1 MLCIHHN
8 GQFNVCHMH
17 YKPYMKQW
25 EEIDKIPKLNPKKK
39 GGYSPSGHAWRVL
52 MANGSRPQSPSLP
65 QLKYLSSFILPPQKV
80 HFHLLN
86 GTQWQIASCWWVIWT
101 KWRMRETVGR
111 KISCVLDSVN
121 HALWFV
127 QSKGFT
133 EENTPL
139 HTHCM
144 KAKKQYHGWK
154 STLHKKRRSESVL

>member
-1 MLCIHHN
+1 
-8 GQFNVCHMH
+8 
-17 YKPYMKQW
+17 
-25 EEIDKIPKLNPKKK
+25 
-39 GGYSPSGHAWRVL
+39 
-52 MANGSRPQSPSLP
+52 MANASRPQSPSLL

-86 GTQWQIASCWWVIWT
+86 GTQWQTASCWWVIWT
-101 KWRMRETVGR
+101 KWTMRETVGR

-127 QSKGFT
+127 QSKGLT

-154 STLHKKRRSESVL
+154 STLHKKRRSESVLQVTKWNCGNKPNSRPPCLPVICDDVQDKNDIEDKVCNIIKCEARQ